1 MIETIYECAKWIILT
16 IATIVISG
24 FFLTLSLLF
33 LEWIANKGNDE

>member
-24 FFLTLSLLF
+24 FFITLCLFF
-33 LEWIANKGNDE
+33 LEWIASKGNKE